1 MSVAPSHL
9 WSPYNVR
16 SAGSSISYARRS
28 IFSVT
33 EHPSGLLAM
42 SFIAMASFTA
52 RFALAAQLRGI
63 RAAIAKRAQA
73 VVSGLANP
81 YRPELH
87 YMRGPGPKW
96 QQRHRSKN

>member
-1 MSVAPSHL
+1 
-9 WSPYNVR
+9 
-16 SAGSSISYARRS
+16 
-28 IFSVT
+28 
-33 EHPSGLLAM
+33 M